1 MCYACAMLPILLKT
15 LPFFAILGLGYFAA
29 RRQFF
34 SEQATAHL
42 TKFVFYFAL
51 PAMIFR
57 FSATLSLS
65 EVFHAPSVLAYLTGT
80 MAVYL
85 LATIVAL
92 MRGTGL
98 EEAAIE
104 AQSAAIGNVGFLGI
118 PMLVLLMGASAIGPV
133 MIVLATDLIVFGS
146 LIVILISAKRD
157 GRVSLAV
164 LGPIAMGLIK
174 NPMVMAIFAGLF
186 WAGFSLP
193 LPAPAL
199 EFVILLGAAATPG
212 ALFAIGASLATKS
225 AERRTVA
232 IWLSTA
238 KLALHPA
245 AVAFAAFYLFDV
257 PPFTASVMIAA
268 AAMPTA
274 GNVYILAQHYGIA
287 PVRVSS
293 TILISTLVSVV
304 SLTYVIAK
312 VSG

>member
-1 MCYACAMLPILLKT
+1 MLNIFLKT
-15 LPFFAILGLGYFAA
+15 LPFFAILGLGYLAS
-29 RRQFF
+29 RRNFF

-51 PAMIFR
+51 SAMIFR
-57 FSATLSLS
+57 FTATLPLS
-65 EVFHAPSVLAYLTGT
+65 DVFHGPSVLAYLTGT

-92 MRGTGL
+92 LRGVGL
-98 EEAAIE
+98 EETAIE

-118 PMLVLLMGASAIGPV
+118 PMLVLLMGAKAIGPV

-146 LIVILISAKRD
+146 LLVIIVSAKRD
-157 GRVSLAV
+157 GRMSLAV
-164 LGPIAMGLIK
+164 LGAIAMGLIK
-174 NPMVMAIFAGLF
+174 NPMVMAIGAGLV
-186 WAGFSLP
+186 WAGLKIP
-193 LPAPAL
+193 LPGPL
-199 EFVILLGAAATPG
+199 NEFLTLLGAAATPG
-212 ALFAIGASLATKS
+212 ALFAIGASLAGKS
-225 AERRTVA
+225 AERKSIA

-238 KLALHPA
+238 KLALHPL
-245 AVAFAAFYLFDV
+245 AVAFASLVLFDV
-257 PPFTASVMIAA
+257 PPFAASVMIAA

-293 TILISTLVSVV
+293 TILISTVVSIV
-304 SLTYVIAK
+304 SLTAVIAL

>member
-1 MCYACAMLPILLKT
+1 MLPILLKT
-15 LPFFAILGLGYFAA
+15 LPFFTILGLGYLAA
-29 RRQFF
+29 RRNFF
-34 SEQATAHL
+34 SEQATTHL

-57 FSATLSLS
+57 FSATLPLV
-65 EVFHAPSVLAYLTGT
+65 EVFHAPSVLAYLSGT

-85 LATIVAL
+85 LATVVAL
-92 MRGTGL
+92 IRGTGL

-118 PMLVLLMGASAIGPV
+118 PMLVLLMGANAIGPV
-133 MIVLATDLIVFGS
+133 MIVLATDLIVFSS
-146 LIVILISAKRD
+146 LIVILISARRD
-157 GRVSLAV
+157 GRLSLAV
-164 LGPIAMGLIK
+164 LGPILQGLLK
-174 NPMVMAIFAGLF
+174 NPMVTAIFLGLL
-186 WAGFSLP
+186 WSGASLP

-199 EFVILLGAAATPG
+199 EFLILLGAAATPG

-225 AERRTVA
+225 AERKSVA
-232 IWLSTA
+232 LWLSTA
-238 KLALHPA
+238 KLALHPL
-245 AVAFAAFYLFDV
+245 AVAFAAIYLFDV

-287 PVRVSS
+287 PMRVSS
-293 TILISTLVSVV
+293 TILISTLVSVA